1 MEIITKL
8 TPVALFYIMFSLGLQ
23 SKFSDF
29 KKVLTNPKNLIIG
42 LSSQMIILPIIG
54 LLFAYFLPISQNYK
68 MGIVLITCVPSTV
81 ASNYLTKIINGNIYL
96 SISMT
101 AISSLISFISIPL
114 ILSKIVPALGL
125 MNVTKFDLSFLKMS
139 ALLFIISTVPI
150 LLGILF
156 NSKFNNFSK
165 TVVTF
170 FSRSSI
176 IIFICIIF
184 IAWYSEFETSIK
196 AYKELFWVLV
206 MLSSSIL
213 VYVNI
218 LVKALNVNAKDSK
231 TIITETFIQNG
242 AMAIIV
248 GSAIFGLGTGY
259 LFIVAIYSL
268 FQYKVFFVWYLL
280 DKKLNKFV

>member
-1 MEIITKL
+1 
-8 TPVALFYIMFSLGLQ
+8 
-23 SKFSDF
+23 
-29 KKVLTNPKNLIIG
+29 
-42 LSSQMIILPIIG
+42 
-54 LLFAYFLPISQNYK
+54 
-68 MGIVLITCVPSTV
+68 
-81 ASNYLTKIINGNIYL
+81 
-96 SISMT
+96 
-101 AISSLISFISIPL
+101 
-114 ILSKIVPALGL
+114 
-125 MNVTKFDLSFLKMS
+125 
-139 ALLFIISTVPI
+139 LLFIISTVPI

-176 IIFICIIF
+176 IIFICIFF
-184 IAWYSEFETSIK
+184 IAWYSEFEMSIK

-218 LVKALNVNAKDSK
+218 LVKALNVNAKDTK

>member
-1 MEIITKL
+1 
-8 TPVALFYIMFSLGLQ
+8 
-23 SKFSDF
+23 
-29 KKVLTNPKNLIIG
+29 
-42 LSSQMIILPIIG
+42 
-54 LLFAYFLPISQNYK
+54 
-68 MGIVLITCVPSTV
+68 
-81 ASNYLTKIINGNIYL
+81 
-96 SISMT
+96 
-101 AISSLISFISIPL
+101 
-114 ILSKIVPALGL
+114 
-125 MNVTKFDLSFLKMS
+125 
-139 ALLFIISTVPI
+139 
-150 LLGILF
+150 
-156 NSKFNNFSK
+156 
-165 TVVTF
+165 
-170 FSRSSI
+170 
-176 IIFICIIF
+176 
-184 IAWYSEFETSIK
+184 
-196 AYKELFWVLV
+196 

>member
-68 MGIVLITCVPSTV
+68 IGIVLITCVPSTV

-184 IAWYSEFETSIK
+184 IAWYSEFEMSIK

-231 TIITETFIQNG
+231 TIITENFIQNG

>member
-8 TPVALFYIMFSLGLQ
+8 APVALFYIMFSLGLQ
-23 SKFSDF
+23 CKFSDF

-68 MGIVLITCVPSTV
+68 IGIVLITCVPSTV

-114 ILSKIVPALGL
+114 ILSKVVPALGL
-125 MNVTKFDLSFLKMS
+125 MNVIKFDLSFSKMS
-139 ALLFIISTVPI
+139 ALLFIISTIPI

-165 TVVTF
+165 KVVTF
-170 FSRSSI
+170 FNRSSI
-176 IIFICIIF
+176 IIFICIFF

-218 LVKALNVNAKDSK
+218 LVKVLNVNTKDSK

-248 GSAIFGLGTGY
+248 GSTIFGLGTGY
-259 LFIVAIYSL
+259 LFLVAIYSL